1 MGSPERPRATVAD
14 GIVYIRSVHTVY
26 ALDATTGEKKWAHA
40 IKSNPYGGCSTPA
53 VVDGVVYVGSYEGT
67 GDDWEGRVL
76 ALDAATGKKKWSYAT
91 GGVVTS
97 SPAVA
102 GRLHVRGQRRQE
114 RLRLEQRRH
123 RGRRPDA
130 GPGCLRPAGRGTPWA
145 VCVRGT
151 PLVVSRPREA
161 TRSTAPPSSTAGR
174 PKEVIR

>member
-1 MGSPERPRATVAD
+1 MAATSWSHSSAGTAWEGSGRATTGDRKQVSGAGTAGSFSSPTVAD

-40 IKSNPYGGCSTPA
+40 
-53 VVDGVVYVGSYEGT
+53 
-67 GDDWEGRVL
+67 
-76 ALDAATGKKKWSYAT
+76 T

-102 GRLHVRGQRRQE
+102 GRLRVRGQRRQE

-123 RGRRPDA
+123 RGRRPDI

-145 VCVRGT
+145 VGVRGT